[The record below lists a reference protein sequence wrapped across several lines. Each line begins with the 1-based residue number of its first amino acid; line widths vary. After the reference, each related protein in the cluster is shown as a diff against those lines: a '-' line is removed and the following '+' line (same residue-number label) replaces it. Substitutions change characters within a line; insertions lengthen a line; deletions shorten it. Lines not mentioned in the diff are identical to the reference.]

1 MAAQKLTKARLIQIL
16 VMLSLLIIAFFWRT
30 ATYSQQHNVTCN
42 LQQTCT
48 FNVKGEQFSVVS
60 KHGVIFV
67 ETPNTEWKVTSE
79 TKQLTLIQE
88 ESVWQF
94 EQPTDSNFVLVLTH
108 SQQAE
113 AIKLV
118 LNQ

>member
-30 ATYSQQHNVTCN
+30 ATHSQQNKVTCN

-48 FNVKGEQFSVVS
+48 FNVKGSEFSVVA
-60 KHGVIFV
+60 KHGVIFI
-67 ETPNTEWKVTSE
+67 ETPNTGWKVASE
-79 TKQLTLIQE
+79 VQPLTLIQE
-88 ESVWQF
+88 ENVWQF
-94 EQPTDSNFVLVLTH
+94 EEPTVSSYVLALTH

-113 AIKLV
+113 TIKLT